1 MGHYLS
7 EMPDI
12 ETAHQSESVA
22 QLWDWIN
29 TTVDVLRDHGGTM
42 RQADLEKQ
50 TSRILGVSIIRMP
63 WVINNAVAERK
74 ISRGGP
80 GKFDILSIAQSD
92 TTEDT
97 YG

>member
-12 ETAHQSESVA
+12 EREEPSASVK

-42 RQADLEKQ
+42 NQDKLEKVAAKV
-50 TSRILGVSIIRMP
+50 LGISPVRMGY
-63 WVINNAVAERK
+63 VIQNAIAERLMT
-74 ISRGGP
+74 RGGL
-80 GKFDILSIAQSD
+80 GSWDVL
-92 TTEDT
+92 TLV
-97 YG
+97 